1 MSARDNVH
9 DVSDPLFNSAVAK
22 AMAILESFGPQRRS
36 LNLGEIARIA
46 GMTKSSAQRG
56 TRTLER
62 LGYLAR
68 EPLRRGWVLT
78 PRALRAGHAY
88 LATHELLERITPLL
102 ADLSRSCRQ
111 LVSLWEAEGS
121 EMVRVKSFS
130 ALPATAIQPAI
141 SGRAPMCRSVVGRA
155 NLLGLPHEEAQRVAW
170 AQPAP
175 AHIRDDAVARLM
187 AILRT
192 ERTLGYARSDRA
204 SASGGVVLAA
214 PVLDAG
220 RSVAVIE
227 IATFTA
233 CDEYPCSTLSP
244 RLLEAARTASGS
256 SRTRLRA

>member
-1 MSARDNVH
+1 VSARDNAQGVG
-9 DVSDPLFNSAVAK
+9 DPLFNSAVAK

-78 PRALRAGHAY
+78 PRALRAGQAY

-130 ALPATAIQPAI
+130 ALPATAIQREI
-141 SGRAPMCRSVVGRA
+141 NGRAPMCRSVVGRA
-155 NLLGLPHEEAQRVAW
+155 HLLGLPHEEAQRVVC
-170 AQPAP
+170 AQSAP
-175 AHIRDDAVARLM
+175 AHIKADAVARLM
-187 AILRT
+187 GIVRT
-192 ERTLGYARSDRA
+192 ERTRGYAWSDRA

-214 PVLDAG
+214 PVVDAG

-227 IATFTA
+227 IAAFTA
-233 CDEYPCSTLSP
+233 RDEYPYSMLSP
-244 RLLEAARTASGS
+244 LLLDAARTASS
-256 SRTRLRA
+256 SNRTRLRA